1 MPPSTSPL
9 AHRDIA
15 GALDRALANGR
26 GVRLRCE
33 DYGMAVTLRQ
43 KAYTFRKIDKRES
56 KRIYDSDNPLYN
68 ASPYDALVMTPREHD
83 GEWYLYIE
91 VSRAERLADIME
103 DLPDT
108 SRVLSRAE
116 IEDALDEVAL
126 DKTLD
131 DQSYWE
137 VVHKRLGLTFGELF
151 PIMERE
157 GI

>member
-1 MPPSTSPL
+1 MPPNTSPL

-26 GVRLRCE
+26 GIRLRCE
-33 DYGMAVTLRQ
+33 DHGMAVTLRQ

-56 KRIYDSDNPLYN
+56 KRIYDSDHPLYN
-68 ASPYDALVMTPREHD
+68 ASPYDALVMTPRQHD

-103 DLPDT
+103 DLPET
-108 SRVLSRAE
+108 PSVTRE
-116 IEDALDEVAL
+116 QIEEALHEVSL
-126 DKTLD
+126 DGTLD
-131 DQSYWE
+131 DKSYWE
-137 VVHKRLGLTFGELF
+137 AVHLKLGLPFGELF